1 MKLLTSLWI
10 LVIITLLMTPLAV
23 MAGNIKASATPSSN
37 IAVIGQQITVPVIV
51 DISRLQEKLGSYTAE
66 LTWDAHGLKYI
77 SSSAGSADGFTSPVV
92 NATKTSQG
100 KLIFAAANPYGAEG
114 RLTIL
119 NVVFEV
125 IGTTGSSCAL
135 DLRFTALAAAYT
147 FNNLLP
153 YVETLTGV
161 AQGLQIKELPKEFA
175 LLQNYPNPFNPGT
188 KINYQLPAAEQ
199 VSLGIYNVLGQKIRT
214 LVNEFQQ
221 AGSYDVYW
229 DGKDETG
236 KAMPVGIYIYKLQAG
251 DFSDMKKMQLVK

>member
-1 MKLLTSLWI
+1 MKILKSLWI
-10 LVIITLLMTPLAV
+10 VVVITLLLLPLAV
-23 MAGNIKASATPSSN
+23 MAGNIKTSATPSIN
-37 IAVIGQQITVPVIV
+37 IAVRGQHITVPVIV
-51 DISRLQEKLGSYTAE
+51 DVSSLSERLGSYTAE
-66 LTWDAHGLKYI
+66 LTWDAQTLIYVSHQSDGV
-77 SSSAGSADGFTSPVV
+77 SGFSSAVV
-92 NATKTSQG
+92 NTAKTSQG
-100 KLIFAAANPYGAEG
+100 KLIFAGANPYGAEG
-114 RLTIL
+114 RVTIL
-119 NVVFEV
+119 TVVYEV
-125 IGTTGSSCAL
+125 IASRGLSSRL
-135 DLRFTALAAAYT
+135 DLKFTALAAAYT
-147 FNNLLP
+147 FTNLLP
-153 YVETLTGV
+153 EVETLTGV
-161 AQGLQIKELPKEFA
+161 EQRLEIQELPKEFA